1 MRTLSSACAVTA
13 AAAAAL
19 LLAPSAYATP
29 PGDNGNVKIHD
40 SETGERLK
48 KNEPHV
54 CAFYLDA
61 FKFDTGQEAS
71 WKIVE
76 MPPTG
81 VKGTVVES
89 GTLTLDAD
97 GHGRTEDMTL
107 PDGHYKL
114 AWKFVGEKGKAKHK
128 VFWTDC
134 EDEIPVEETP
144 DTTLPTPTESK
155 PAAEEP
161 SDEPTGTPETTG
173 AAAPAPAPSSNSGAD
188 GDLAET
194 GAGTTVVGAS
204 VAAVVLLGAG
214 GVLMMRRRTRGQN

>member
-29 PGDNGNVKIHD
+29 GDNGNVKIHD
-40 SETGERLK
+40 SKTGEHVKR
-48 KNEPHV
+48 NQPHV

-81 VKGTVVES
+81 IKGTVVEN

-114 AWKFVGEKGKAKHK
+114 VWNFVGENGKAKHK
-128 VFWTDC
+128 VFKTDC
-134 EDEIPVEETP
+134 EDETPVEETP
-144 DTTLPTPTESK
+144 DITVPTSTESE
-155 PAAEEP
+155 PASGEQ

-173 AAAPAPAPSSNSGAD
+173 AAAPAPAPSSNSGAE

-214 GVLMMRRRTRGQN
+214 GVLMMRRRANGQN